1 MNTQLTLPDAFA
13 KTIHSFFPKLGFN
26 LSQIIDPRMKNKITY
41 DANLL
46 LWSVIFIF
54 FLNLVL
60 QDV

>member
-26 LSQIIDPRMKNKITY
+26 LSQIIDSRMKNKITY

-54 FLNLVL
+54 F
-60 QDV
+60 